1 MCSQLSSSIFSC
13 LSLIFQVQKVPL
25 DWNTSHLAEEKGCHI
40 FHRSLSAILFWDSPP
55 SQKWWTLLFQ
65 SIISFVSLLNSLS
78 LPNKLQ
84 HIYISI
90 MDNGPDVVCVT
101 ETWQSEILPS
111 PQFWL
116 YHQVCI
122 ISGHPGATAV
132 ILHSYSS
139 CPLVASYV
147 SSSETLK

>member
-1 MCSQLSSSIFSC
+1 MCSQLSSSVFRC
-13 LSLIFQVQKVPL
+13 LSLIFQVQKVSS
-25 DWNTSHLAEEKGCHI
+25 DWNTSHLAEEMRCRI
-40 FHRSLSAILFWDSPP
+40 FHESLSAILSWDSPP
-55 SQKWWTLLFQ
+55 SQKRWTLLFQ
-65 SIISFVSLLNSLS
+65 SIISFVSLLNGLS

-90 MDNGPDVVCVT
+90 MDNVPDEVSVT

-116 YHQVCI
+116 YHQVYI

-132 ILHSYSS
+132 ILRSYSS